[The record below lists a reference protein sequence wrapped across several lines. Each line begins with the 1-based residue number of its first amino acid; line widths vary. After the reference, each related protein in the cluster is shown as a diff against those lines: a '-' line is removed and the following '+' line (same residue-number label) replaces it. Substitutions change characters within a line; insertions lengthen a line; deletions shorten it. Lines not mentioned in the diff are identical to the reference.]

1 MTFLKLFG
9 MLTMLADHTGFL
21 FDIQWLRI
29 IGRACF
35 PVFAFMTAYGWS
47 KTRDRW
53 NYVSRMMQLALFSE
67 VPFLWMYELSGG
79 INVSDANTQFAL
91 ICSMISAGLLLWGGY
106 LLKKKI
112 PPRLGGMS
120 IGDTALV
127 AMYLVMPVIVPHT
140 NVLYTLT
147 TALLFLWAIQTK
159 YADILMKVILGAGLL
174 LGYGI
179 FCDYSIFGVMLIIG
193 IALTQPEFRM
203 SLAGYQM
210 KIKQAAA
217 GLVMFMPY
225 VVMLIWAVVMTIF
238 YDNKAEFVGML
249 VGIGVV
255 FWYDMISK
263 QKPAP
268 VFVRKFCYVF
278 YPVHLLILDIA
289 AVVILHWYI

>member
-9 MLTMLADHTGFL
+9 MLTMLADHAGFV
-21 FDIQWLRI
+21 FDIAWLRV

-47 KTRDRW
+47 KTKNRW

-67 VPFLWMYELSGG
+67 VPFLWMYELSGE
-79 INVSDANTQFAL
+79 INISDANTQFAL

-106 LLKKKI
+106 LLKRKI

-120 IGDTALV
+120 TGDAALV

-147 TALLFLWAIQTK
+147 TALLFLWAMQTR
-159 YADILMKVILGAGLL
+159 YADILTKVILGAGLL

-179 FCDYSIFGVMLIIG
+179 FCDYSVFGVVLIIG
-193 IALTQPEFRM
+193 IALTQPESRV
-203 SLAGYQM
+203 LLTGYQM
-210 KIKQAAA
+210 KITRAAA

-225 VVMLIWAVVMTIF
+225 VVMLIWAAVMTMF
-238 YDNKAEFVGML
+238 YNNRAEFVGML
-249 VGIGVV
+249 AGIGVV
-255 FWYDMISK
+255 FWYDVLSK

-268 VFVRKFCYVF
+268 VFVRKACYVF
-278 YPVHLLILDIA
+278 YPVHLLVLDIA
-289 AVVILHWYI
+289 AVLVHALVQ

>member
-47 KTRDRW
+47 KTKNKW
-53 NYVSRMMQLALFSE
+53 NYISRMMQLALFSE

-79 INVSDANTQFAL
+79 INISAANTQFAL

-106 LLKKKI
+106 LLKRKI

-140 NVLYTLT
+140 NVLYALT
-147 TALLFLWAIQTK
+147 TALLFLWAMQTK

-203 SLAGYQM
+203 SLIGYQM

-238 YDNKAEFVGML
+238 YDNKVEFVGML

>member
-21 FDIQWLRI
+21 FDIEWLRI

-47 KTRDRW
+47 KTRNRW
-53 NYVSRMMQLALFSE
+53 DYVSRMMQLALFSE
-67 VPFLWMYELSGG
+67 VPFLWMYELSGD

-147 TALLFLWAIQTK
+147 TALLFLWAMQTK

-179 FCDYSIFGVMLIIG
+179 FCDYSIFGVVMIIG

-238 YDNKAEFVGML
+238 YDNKVEFVGML

-263 QKPAP
+263 QKPAL

-289 AVVILHWYI
+289 AVVILH

>member
-47 KTRDRW
+47 KTKHKW

-79 INVSDANTQFAL
+79 INISDANTQFAL

-106 LLKKKI
+106 LLKRKI

-147 TALLFLWAIQTK
+147 TALLFLWAMQTK

-179 FCDYSIFGVMLIIG
+179 FCDYSIFGVALIIG

-203 SLAGYQM
+203 SLIGYQM

>member
-47 KTRDRW
+47 KTRNRW
-53 NYVSRMMQLALFSE
+53 DYVSRMMQLALFSE
-67 VPFLWMYELSGG
+67 VPFLLMYELSGE
-79 INVSDANTQFAL
+79 INISDANTKFAL
-91 ICSMISAGLLLWGGY
+91 ICSIVSAGLLLWGGY
-106 LLKKKI
+106 LVKKKI

-127 AMYLVMPVIVPHT
+127 AMYLVMPVIVSHT

-159 YADILMKVILGAGLL
+159 YADILTKVILGAGLL

-179 FCDYSIFGVMLIIG
+179 FCDYSIFGVVLIIG

-225 VVMLIWAVVMTIF
+225 VVMLIWAVVMTLF

>member
-47 KTRDRW
+47 KTKNKW

-106 LLKKKI
+106 LLKRKI

-147 TALLFLWAIQTK
+147 TALLFLWAMQTK

-179 FCDYSIFGVMLIIG
+179 FCDYSIFGVMLIRSRW
-193 IALTQPEFRM
+193 P
-203 SLAGYQM
+203 
-210 KIKQAAA
+210 
-217 GLVMFMPY
+217 
-225 VVMLIWAVVMTIF
+225 MLR
-238 YDNKAEFVGML
+238 
-249 VGIGVV
+249 
-255 FWYDMISK
+255 
-263 QKPAP
+263 P
-268 VFVRKFCYVF
+268 VR
-278 YPVHLLILDIA
+278 
-289 AVVILHWYI
+289 